1 MKVFLGK
8 REKIGIMFGSPET
21 TTGGRALKFYA
32 SVRLDVRRVDSIKN
46 GDKRAAI
53 TGTYAG
59 KAAVDETA
67 KRYHRTLGGYIIEEP
82 EQN

>member
-1 MKVFLGK
+1 MESKTIFGIGQLILGG
-8 REKIGIMFGSPET
+8 IGAI
-21 TTGGRALKFYA
+21 AAVA
-32 SVRLDVRRVDSIKN
+32 SAVDSIKN

-67 KRYHRTLGGYIIEEP
+67 KR
-82 EQN
+82 

>member
-1 MKVFLGK
+1 MEFKTISG
-8 REKIGIMFGSPET
+8 IGQLIFG
-21 TTGGRALKFYA
+21 GIGAIAAVA
-32 SVRLDVRRVDSIKN
+32 SVIDSIKN

-67 KRYHRTLGGYIIEEP
+67 KRYHRTLGGCIIEEP

>member
-1 MKVFLGK
+1 MESKTIFGIGQLILGG
-8 REKIGIMFGSPET
+8 IGAI
-21 TTGGRALKFYA
+21 A
-32 SVRLDVRRVDSIKN
+32 SVASAIDSIKN

>member
-1 MKVFLGK
+1 MESKTIFGIGQLILGG
-8 REKIGIMFGSPET
+8 IGAI
-21 TTGGRALKFYA
+21 AAVA
-32 SVRLDVRRVDSIKN
+32 SAVDSIKN

-53 TGTYAG
+53 IGTYAG

-67 KRYHRTLGGYIIEEP
+67 KRYHRTLGGYVIEES

>member
-1 MKVFLGK
+1 MNSKTIFG
-8 REKIGIMFGSPET
+8 IGQLIFG
-21 TTGGRALKFYA
+21 GIGAIAAVA
-32 SVRLDVRRVDSIKN
+32 SAVDSIKN

-82 EQN
+82 EQK